1 MIAYSGGSSLEG
13 HFSTPYGGISID
25 FSRMDSIV
33 AIHPDDMDVTVQPG
47 LGWMDLNKKIK
58 DTGLFFP
65 VDPGPWA
72 RIGGMVST
80 SCSGTNA
87 VRYGTMKD
95 WVVNLTVVLADG
107 TVVKTRRRPR
117 KSSAGYNLTNLF
129 IGSEGTLGLVTE
141 ATLKLAVIPEKTSV
155 AVATF
160 PTIRAAT
167 SAAVGVLRAGV
178 QIGAMEMMDEVL
190 INILNRTSNSQK
202 LWREAPTILFKFSGT
217 RLGVKDSIRAV
228 QDIAALHQG
237 KDFQFAKN
245 AEEAE
250 MLWTARKNALQ
261 GIMTLRDA
269 NHEVWSTDVAVP
281 LSKLPDII
289 EMSRREADELG
300 MFSCCVGHVGDGNF
314 HESVQYETANDEEQ
328 EKVGRCVYNMVDR
341 ALQMDGTCTVSQPAH
356 SQGRLLLNNA
366 GRAWCRTG
374 EKNVFA
380 ARAWRSY
387 GKCDERNQE
396 RARSEVASEP
406 RQDLR
411 SNRLWEQNTIMTI
424 SL

>member
-1 MIAYSGGSSLEG
+1 MISYSGGSSLEG
-13 HFSTPYGGISID
+13 HFSTPYGGFSID

-33 AIHPDDMDVTVQPG
+33 EVHPDDMDVTVQPG
-47 LGWMDLNKKIK
+47 LGWMDLNEKIK

-117 KSSAGYNLTNLF
+117 KTSAGYNLTNLF

-141 ATLKLAVIPEKTSV
+141 ATLKLTVIPEETSV
-155 AVATF
+155 AVVNF
-160 PTIRAAT
+160 PNIRAAT

-178 QIGAMEMMDEVL
+178 QIGAMELMDEVL
-190 INILNRTSNSQK
+190 ISILNRNSEAEQ
-202 LWREAPTILFKFSGT
+202 LWKEAPTILFKFTGT
-217 RLGVKDSIRAV
+217 KVGIKDSIRTV
-228 QDIAALHQG
+228 ESITRLHQG
-237 KDFQFAKN
+237 GNFHFAKT
-245 AEEAE
+245 AEQAE
-250 MLWTARKNALQ
+250 KLWTARKNALN

-289 EMSRREADELG
+289 EISRQEADGLG

-314 HESVQYETANDEEQ
+314 HQSVQYERASAEEQ
-328 EKVGRCVYNMVDR
+328 ERVHSCVYNMVDR
-341 ALQMDGTCTVSQPAH
+341 ALQMDGTCTVSQLATDTMQP
-356 SQGRLLLNNA
+356 LLNST
-366 GRAWCRTG
+366 GRTWCRAG
-374 EKNVFA
+374 QERLSA
-380 ARAWRSY
+380 ARAWPPHRE
-387 GKCDERNQE
+387 CDEKHQE
-396 RARSEVASEP
+396 GTRFEVASEP
-406 RQDLR
+406 RQDL
-411 SNRLWEQNTIMTI
+411 
-424 SL
+424 